1 MRKEVERG
9 AALRARPEQV
19 GGVRREERDNGGLLV
34 TVSLPRPPWMRWFT
48 VSDTVERSFG
58 LDILGREV
66 YEACDGKTSV
76 KSLIRDFARR
86 HTVTLPEAET
96 SVTQF
101 LKTMMTKGLVMM
113 AVEKS
118 ALRGDD

>member
-1 MRKEVERG
+1 V
-9 AALRARPEQV
+9 P
-19 GGVRREERDNGGLLV
+19 GVRREERDNGGLLV
-34 TVSLPRPPWMRWFT
+34 TVSLPRPAWMRWFT

-58 LDILGREV
+58 LDILGREM
-66 YEACDGKTSV
+66 YEACDGRTSV

-113 AVEKS
+113 AVDKS
-118 ALRGDD
+118 ALRDQD